1 MRKILCLT
9 GILSL
14 LLSALSLSGCMP
26 ASEASPSGT
35 TTQQLPESSSTT
47 PSTVLPTEPSTAPS
61 ATLPTQTPVTE
72 STSDSDDYI
81 GTLFTREQ
89 LAAFNNEMRSFGS
102 GRLYNAKR
110 PPIPLEAQT
119 EFGYLNAAFIGE
131 DVPTV
136 YLTFDCGYEHQNL
149 TTKILDV
156 LKEKNVKAVFFVTMY
171 YCKTQPQL
179 VRRMIEEGH
188 TVGNHSTNHP
198 NLPELTVEQVVY
210 EIMSLHEYV
219 KTNFDYE
226 MTLLR
231 PPSGCY
237 SPRTLAIAQS
247 LGYRSVFWSF
257 AYKDWETDAQPSKDD
272 AFHTVSSCAHNGCI
286 YLLHAVSATN
296 AAILEDVIDDL
307 RHRGY
312 TLELFQ

>member
-1 MRKILCLT
+1 MRIILCLT

-14 LLSALSLSGCMP
+14 LLSAFSLSGCML
-26 ASEASPSGT
+26 ASETSSPST
-35 TTQQLPESSSTT
+35 TAQQLPASSSTT
-47 PSTVLPTEPSTAPS
+47 PSTALQTEPSTTS
-61 ATLPTQTPVTE
+61 STTLPTETPVTE
-72 STSDSDDYI
+72 STSGSNEYI
-81 GTLFTREQ
+81 GHLYTREQ
-89 LAAFNNEMRSFGS
+89 LNAFDNKMHSFGS
-102 GRLYNAKR
+102 GRLYNTQR
-110 PPIPLEAQT
+110 PPIPVESQK
-119 EFGYLNAAFIGE
+119 EFENLNAAFIGE

-149 TTKILDV
+149 TAKILDV

-188 TVGNHSTNHP
+188 TVGNHSANHP
-198 NLPELTVEQVVY
+198 HLPDLDIDQVVY

-219 KTNFDYE
+219 KTNFEYE

-237 SPRTLAIAQS
+237 SPRTLAIVQS

-257 AYKDWETDAQPSKDD
+257 AYKDWETDAQPNKED
-272 AFHTVSSCAHNGCI
+272 AFYTISSCAHNGCI

-296 AAILEDVIDDL
+296 AEVLGGVIDDL